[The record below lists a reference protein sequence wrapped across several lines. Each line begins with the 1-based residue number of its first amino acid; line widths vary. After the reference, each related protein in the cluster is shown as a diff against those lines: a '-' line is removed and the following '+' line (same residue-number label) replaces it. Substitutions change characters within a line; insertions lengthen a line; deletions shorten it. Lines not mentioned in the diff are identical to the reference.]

1 MLGGWAVKQTKQSQH
16 KRCHMCQ
23 IPRFNSRLL
32 SLLLILGAILGA
44 QHASGAYLDP
54 ALKNQMAVLGP
65 SDQVQAVVNFDPTVT
80 SGAALTGTIQNLGA
94 GTLTFNNLD
103 SVGILATAD

>member
-32 SLLLILGAILGA
+32 SLLLILGAILRA
-44 QHASGAYLDP
+44 QHASGAYLILRLKTKLRSPGPTDRTQPVCNFSPTPPP
-54 ALKNQMAVLGP
+54 AAPPQRP
-65 SDQVQAVVNFDPTVT
+65 FHT
-80 SGAALTGTIQNLGA
+80 
-94 GTLTFNNLD
+94 
-103 SVGILATAD
+103 LATHTATSD